1 MRTLLFLGLLLG
13 LSHLSWAQ
21 QPLTGRVVDA
31 TTGRPVPYASIGL
44 LGTPLGTTSNVEGE
58 FELRGVLLP
67 SRLVCSELSHRR
79 DTLVVTHASQ
89 PLLVR
94 LVPAAVQLP
103 EVAVGSYAA
112 ELLAQ
117 AYRELRR
124 TAGHY
129 TYGHAFYRQITR
141 LDEQP
146 TEVQEMVWATQT
158 SNARVEGTAL
168 TQARFAKKKALLAF
182 QNFSIYT
189 KAVTFFDA
197 LADSSADQG
206 IISLH
211 AAQHYRLQVLGV
223 TENGAQ
229 QLVEIG
235 FTNQDTTARTKA
247 GSVLIDA
254 NSHQILR
261 LRLLTTG
268 LHTKSNNPT
277 FTFKNE
283 RTHLEWVF
291 RPQPGEAAQL
301 EYLKVDYQTA
311 MGRLLKR
318 DVPIKAS
325 SFTYFY
331 GSQPAPA
338 AGVTYL
344 PAQAGQVDLV
354 AIKQLPYNAAF
365 WQQNSIVKRTPLEE
379 EVMRSFEK
387 QGAFGTLLTH

>member
-1 MRTLLFLGLLLG
+1 MRTLLSSSLFLLLSP
-13 LSHLSWAQ
+13 LAWAQ
-21 QPLTGRVVDA
+21 HVTGRIVDA
-31 TTGRPVPYASIGL
+31 VTGRPVPYASIGV
-44 LGTPLGTTSNVEGE
+44 LGTPLGTTSNAEGE
-58 FELRGVLLP
+58 FELRGVLRG
-67 SRLVCSELSHRR
+67 RLVCSELSHRR
-79 DTLVVTHASQ
+79 DTLLVTKASQ
-89 PLLVR
+89 SLLVR
-94 LVPAAVQLP
+94 LVPASVQLP

-112 ELLAQ
+112 QLLAH

-141 LDEQP
+141 LEEQP

-182 QNFSIYT
+182 NNFSLYT

-197 LADSSADQG
+197 LADSSTDQG

-211 AAQHYRLQVLGV
+211 AAHHYQLRVLGV
-223 TENGAQ
+223 TEDGPQ

-247 GSVLIDA
+247 GSIVIDA

-277 FTFKNE
+277 FMFKQE
-283 RTHLEWVF
+283 RTYLEWVF
-291 RPQPGEAAQL
+291 RPRPSEGAQL
-301 EYLKVDYQTA
+301 TYLKVDYQTT
-311 MGRLLKR
+311 MRRLLKR
-318 DVPIKAS
+318 DVPIQAS

-331 GSQPAPA
+331 DGQPTPA
-338 AGVTYL
+338 LGVTYL
-344 PAQAGQVDLV
+344 PARGGQVDLE
-354 AIKQLPYNAAF
+354 AIKRLPYDAAF
-365 WQQNSIVKRTPLEE
+365 WQQNTVVKRTPLEE
-379 EVMRSFEK
+379 AVIHSFEQ
-387 QGAFGTLLTH
+387 QGAFGTMLTP